1 MKIESSFL
9 ISGEETTL
17 LPFDKVQNGSFN
29 FVEFQNKDIITDD
42 IAALFKQKSNSCVI
56 SILKSTPGPIKH
68 LKLTNQNILT
78 WDDLWIDEQSGN
90 SIDPEIESINL
101 QRNSLLYVNFNLSRE
116 KLRHINLEGNIY
128 LKTFTGSNLPAL
140 EVIDFENCINLEV
153 VNLGQSKN
161 IRLLSLKNC
170 RLTEEGLERT
180 LSSFTPTKTASANI
194 FPGTLP
200 LFRKKYETLLDL
212 RGNDINWGNRRIASK
227 IRLLVTNNWLVLWDN
242 PPPTSIIPI
251 QMYAFFPKNLGDKQ
265 IEGYYMGMQM
275 QQMPPTP
282 TPPPA
287 ADPSSQAQEA
297 PEATG
302 QASQA
307 GQASAPPPAYSQPSA
322 PPPAQSQSSPS
333 PSPQPSPSPSPSP
346 SPTPSPSPSPAPS
359 PSPSPSPA
367 PSPSPTPSPSPGGG
381 YGGGYY

>member
-17 LPFDKVQNGSFN
+17 LPFDKVQNNSFN
-29 FVEFQNKDIITDD
+29 FVEFQDKDIITDD

-56 SILKSTPGPIKH
+56 SILKKNPGAIKH

-90 SIDPEIESINL
+90 SVDPEIESINL
-101 QRNSLLYVNFNLSRE
+101 QRNSLLYVNFNLSR
-116 KLRHINLEGNIY
+116 KRLKNINLEGNIY

-140 EVIDFENCINLEV
+140 ETINFENCINLEV

-194 FPGTLP
+194 YPGTLP

-251 QMYAFFPKNLGDKQ
+251 QMYAFFPKNIGDKQ
-265 IEGYYMGMQM
+265 IEEYYTGMQM
-275 QQMPPTP
+275 QQIPPT
-282 TPPPA
+282 TTTTQA
-287 ADPSSQAQEA
+287 SDPSSQS
-297 PEATG
+297 
-302 QASQA
+302 QADDQVAQA
-307 GQASAPPPAYSQPSA
+307 GQASAAAAQSQPS
-322 PPPAQSQSSPS
+322 PS
-333 PSPQPSPSPSPSP
+333 PAPQPSPSPT
-346 SPTPSPSPSPAPS
+346 PTPTPT
-359 PSPSPSPA
+359 PSPA

-381 YGGGYY
+381 YY